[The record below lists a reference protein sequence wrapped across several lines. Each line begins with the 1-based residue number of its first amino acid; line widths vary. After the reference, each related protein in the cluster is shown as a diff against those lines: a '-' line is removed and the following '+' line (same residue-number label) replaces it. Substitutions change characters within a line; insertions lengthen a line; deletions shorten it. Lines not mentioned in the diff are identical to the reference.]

1 MGELFISI
9 VFDFC
14 KYIGCQV
21 RLLFYRAVGSD
32 KPYRIISHKSYS
44 IFNTL
49 IGIIVITSITT
60 LIIYLFIF

>member
-9 VFDFC
+9 VFGFC

-32 KPYRIISHKSYS
+32 KTYRIIAHKSYS

-49 IGIIVITSITT
+49 IGLTVLVSAIAV
-60 LIIYLFIF
+60 IIYFIDK

>member
-49 IGIIVITSITT
+49 IGLTVLVSAIAV
-60 LIIYLFIF
+60 IIYFIDK